1 MMYNRENLLNAVA
14 MVSFIMSLANYS
26 ENLDQ
31 SSTQDMLNKVVGDI
45 HKHLQQQDDKIDKI
59 MDILEGGRID
69 ER

>member
-1 MMYNRENLLNAVA
+1 MYNRENLLNAVA

>member
-1 MMYNRENLLNAVA
+1 MYSRDNLLEAVT

-31 SSTQDMLNKVVGDI
+31 SSVQDMLNNVVKDI

-59 MDILEGGRID
+59 LELVGGSD
-69 ER
+69 NA

>member
-1 MMYNRENLLNAVA
+1 MYSKDNLLEAVT

-31 SSTQDMLNKVVGDI
+31 SSAQDMLNNVVKDI

-59 MDILEGGRID
+59 LNMIGGSND
-69 ER
+69 A

>member
-1 MMYNRENLLNAVA
+1 MMYSRNNLLEAVT

-45 HKHLQQQDDKIDKI
+45 HSHLKEQDDKIDKI

-69 ER
+69 EK

>member
-1 MMYNRENLLNAVA
+1 MYSRDSLLEAVT

-31 SSTQDMLNKVVGDI
+31 SSVQDMLNNVVKDI

-59 MDILEGGRID
+59 LEIVGGSNNA
-69 ER
+69 

>member
-1 MMYNRENLLNAVA
+1 MYDRENLLNAVA

>member
-1 MMYNRENLLNAVA
+1 

-31 SSTQDMLNKVVGDI
+31 SSAQDMLNNVVKDI

-59 MDILEGGRID
+59 LELVGGSD
-69 ER
+69 NA